1 MGQPTPAPVHDTPPL
16 QASHAEAQRLQ
27 HMARHAIDAFTLQ
40 RVMIGVCALLER
52 MTAEPQAPA
61 HVVNPTVQQQAVQ
74 LYNTLRNQS
83 VIIDTRQAVVVA
95 VGLLLQVVRDAGE
108 SENSH

>member
-1 MGQPTPAPVHDTPPL
+1 VHDTPPL

-61 HVVNPTVQQQAVQ
+61 HVVNAALHHEAVQ
-74 LYNTLRNQS
+74 LYNTLVNRS
-83 VIIDTRQAVVVA
+83 ITIDTRGAIMVA
-95 VGLLLQVVRDAGE
+95 VYLLLQVVKD
-108 SENSH
+108 SEG